1 MNTVEK
7 KLADLIRDHPNLYDQ
22 SRRDYKDNLK
32 GHLSWKEIADN
43 MGKSEEEVKLKWKN
57 LRDKFCKAKKRMAKR
72 NFPQLTEHE
81 NPVER
86 PVPVLYHQLAWLSA
100 YVKPRPGTGTGE
112 PDEGAGSGDD
122 MEKEQEKE
130 RDKDEKEQHGPLPVV
145 STSFSHV
152 EACPNSLQEVGVSLK
167 RKRQI
172 ATETE
177 ISSADALTSLRDEDE
192 LFLLSLLPSLK
203 RLTIKKRMEVR
214 MKFQHVLYAAEFE
227 D

>member
-1 MNTVEK
+1 MNSTEK

-22 SRRDYKDNLK
+22 SRRDYKDSLK

-72 NFPQLTEHE
+72 SFPPLTDDSQ
-81 NPVER
+81 VER
-86 PVPVLYHQLAWLSA
+86 PVPVLFNQLAWLSA
-100 YVKPRPGTGTGE
+100 YVKPRPGSGLGE
-112 PDEGAGSGDD
+112 TDEGAGSGDD
-122 MEKEQEKE
+122 LERE
-130 RDKDEKEQHGPLPVV
+130 RDKGEKDQHGTLPVV
-145 STSFSHV
+145 STSFSLV
-152 EACPNSLQEVGVSLK
+152 ESCSNNHQEMGVSLK
-167 RKRQI
+167 RKRPTT
-172 ATETE
+172 TETE
-177 ISSADALTSLRDEDE
+177 ISPADALTNLRDEDE

-214 MKFQHVLYAAEFE
+214 MKFQQVLYAAEFE

>member
-7 KLADLIRDHPNLYDQ
+7 KLADLIREHPNLYDQ

-32 GHLSWKEIADN
+32 GHLSWRDIADN

-72 NFPQLTEHE
+72 SSPLLTDEE

-86 PVPVLYHQLAWLSA
+86 PVPVLYNQLSWLSA
-100 YVKPRPGTGTGE
+100 YVKPRVDTGTLGT
-112 PDEGAGSGDD
+112 DEVAGSGDD
-122 MEKEQEKE
+122 AEKDQ
-130 RDKDEKEQHGPLPVV
+130 DKDEKEQHCPMPVV
-145 STSFSHV
+145 STSYSLV
-152 EACPNSLQEVGVSLK
+152 ESCPNNHQEIGASLK
-167 RKRQI
+167 RKRQTTTD
-172 ATETE
+172 AE
-177 ISSADALTSLRDEDE
+177 ISSADALTNLRDEDE

-214 MKFQHVLYAAEFE
+214 MKFQQVLYAAEFE

>member
-7 KLADLIRDHPNLYDQ
+7 KLADLIRGHPNLYDQ

-32 GHLSWKEIADN
+32 GHLSWRDIADD

-72 NFPQLTEHE
+72 SFPLLTGDE
-81 NPVER
+81 NLVER
-86 PVPVLYHQLAWLSA
+86 PVPALYHQLAWLSA
-100 YVKPRPGTGTGE
+100 YVKPRVETGKGE
-112 PDEGAGSGDD
+112 TDEVAVSGEDV
-122 MEKEQEKE
+122 EKE
-130 RDKDEKEQHGPLPVV
+130 RNKDEKEQQCTMPVV
-145 STSFSHV
+145 STSFSPA
-152 EACPNSLQEVGVSLK
+152 ESCPNNPQEMGVSLK
-167 RKRQI
+167 RKRQTT
-172 ATETE
+172 TETE
-177 ISSADALTSLRDEDE
+177 ISSADALTNLRDEDE

-214 MKFQHVLYAAEFE
+214 MKFQQVLYAAEFE

>member
-7 KLADLIRDHPNLYDQ
+7 KLADLIREHPNLYDQ
-22 SRRDYKDNLK
+22 TRRDYKDNLK
-32 GHLSWKEIADN
+32 GHLSWRDIADN

-72 NFPQLTEHE
+72 NFPQLTDEE

-86 PVPVLYHQLAWLSA
+86 PVPVLYNQLAWLSA
-100 YVKPRPGTGTGE
+100 YVKPRVDTSTGE
-112 PDEGAGSGDD
+112 TDEVAGSGDD
-122 MEKEQEKE
+122 IEKE
-130 RDKDEKEQHGPLPVV
+130 RDKDEKEQHCPMPVV
-145 STSFSHV
+145 STSYSLV
-152 EACPNSLQEVGVSLK
+152 ESCSNNHQEMGVSHK
-167 RKRQI
+167 RRRQ
-172 ATETE
+172 TTTDTE
-177 ISSADALTSLRDEDE
+177 ISSADGLTNLRDEDE

-214 MKFQHVLYAAEFE
+214 MKFQQVLYAAEFE